1 MRPLRVAAIT
11 ALLPS
16 LVAAQE
22 RTDGF
27 TWSGRLASGATLAVK
42 HFNGPID
49 VRETSSD
56 RVEFRASRISS
67 RRGGEDMT
75 FEVENFSSGVTICSV
90 YRGRNI
96 CDDDRGRGWG
106 WYRDEGPPS
115 TRLTILLPKGVRL
128 DATTGNGAMSVDRA
142 SNDVELHTGNGDV
155 RLSMTAG
162 TVDVTS
168 GNGDL
173 DIDGATGPVRATT
186 GNGRVYVTTGA
197 GPVNVRTGNGA
208 IDVRMKTITGTGD
221 MTFSTGNGSVTV
233 ALPENFAGEID
244 ASTGRGDFRSD
255 FEIRVLGR
263 LNPRRVRGTIG
274 NGSGRLIRMSSG
286 NGSLELRKS

>member
-1 MRPLRVAAIT
+1 MRLRIVAIL
-11 ALLPS
+11 ALLPA
-16 LVAAQE
+16 LAAGQD
-22 RTDGF
+22 RSDAF
-27 TWSGRLASGATLAVK
+27 TWSGRIASGGTLGIK

-49 VRETSSD
+49 VRETSGD
-56 RVEFRASRISS
+56 RVEVRAARISS
-67 RRGGEDMT
+67 RRGEDMT
-75 FEVENFSSGVTICSV
+75 FEVENFSDGVTICSV

-96 CDDDRGRGWG
+96 CDDERGRGWN

-115 TRLTILLPKGVRL
+115 TRLTILLPKGVKL
-128 DATTGNGAMSVDRA
+128 NASTGNGAMTVDKA
-142 SNDVELHTGNGDV
+142 SNDVELRTGNGDV

-162 TVDVTS
+162 TVEVAS

-173 DIDGATGPVRATT
+173 DIDGATGTVRATT
-186 GNGRVYVTTGA
+186 GNGRVYVTTSS
-197 GPVNVRTGNGA
+197 GPVNVRTGNGP

-233 ALPENFAGEID
+233 ALPANFAGEID
-244 ASTGRGDFRSD
+244 ASTGHGDFRSD

-274 NGSGRLIRMSSG
+274 NGGRLIRMSSG